1 MGEIYRVLYQDVNYI
16 ENESSLILKI
26 APSNLVR
33 REKTRIH
40 DLFVREINMYDQVTT
55 VILK

>member
-1 MGEIYRVLYQDVNYI
+1 MGEIYRVLYRDVNHT

-26 APSNLVR
+26 SPSNLIRRKKLKVR
-33 REKTRIH
+33 
-40 DLFVREINMYDQVTT
+40 DLFVREINMYDKVI